1 MYPNPLKQKIR
12 DGKLVLGTMLPTHD
26 IRIATALAYGCSAD
40 FIWID
45 QEHSPFG
52 PRDLE
57 MIPIVL
63 RQQGIAPMVRVA
75 WNDPAHIKKAYDG
88 GAVSVM
94 VPQIDNVA
102 EAKQAI
108 EYANYPPLGK
118 RGISP
123 TWPALAGEDFMKVV
137 KTANDE
143 TVLILQMESVE
154 AYDQADEILALD
166 GFDVLLV
173 GPMDLSASL
182 GVTADM
188 QNPKV
193 QTIMEEMPKRA
204 EGTGKIIGTTLGN
217 PDEIRQKIDWGYK
230 FLNLGTP
237 LGYGIRFVNDRFV
250 EYREQAGQ

>member
-1 MYPNPLKQKIR
+1 
-12 DGKLVLGTMLPTHD
+12 
-26 IRIATALAYGCSAD
+26 
-40 FIWID
+40 
-45 QEHSPFG
+45 
-52 PRDLE
+52 
-57 MIPIVL
+57 
-63 RQQGIAPMVRVA
+63 
-75 WNDPAHIKKAYDG
+75 
-88 GAVSVM
+88 
-94 VPQIDNVA
+94 
-102 EAKQAI
+102 
-108 EYANYPPLGK
+108 
-118 RGISP
+118 
-123 TWPALAGEDFMKVV
+123 MKVV

-154 AYDQADEILALD
+154 AYEQADEILALD